1 MKNFNYVG
9 WDSPHRKLANVF
21 WKINRY
27 CNYSCSYCWPHAHTN
42 KKDFLDEDT
51 YLLAIDHM
59 INQFKKNGF
68 DAIGWA
74 WAGGEVTFNP
84 HFLTILD
91 EIQSYKMKMTTN
103 LVTNLSQS
111 LKWWNIFAKN
121 TNKFKKV
128 RVNASWH
135 KEYLREENKKL
146 LFKEKLVFLK
156 NCGISTVVN
165 CVMLPGELEE
175 MKKLT
180 DFFDDVEIPVM
191 VKACRDDGKVIEG
204 YTKEELDYVQ
214 KQIKHKNPKVMLTID
229 DDDNEYYY
237 SSAEQLI
244 AGSNLNFL
252 GWLCTAGYQ
261 SITIV
266 QDGTVVR
273 GSVCKPQILGNI
285 KTGFKIFDKVEKCI
299 TNANCHCGADL
310 KMPKWRN
317 NEYNM
322 SEVG

>member
-9 WDSPHRKLANVF
+9 WESPHRKVANVF
-21 WKINRY
+21 WRINRY
-27 CNYSCSYCWPHAHTN
+27 CNYSCSYCWPHAHSN
-42 KKDFLDEDT
+42 KKDFLDENT
-51 YLLAIDHM
+51 YLLAIDHI
-59 INQFKKNGF
+59 INQFKENGF
-68 DAIGWA
+68 KTISWG

-84 HFLTILD
+84 HFLSILE
-91 EIQSYKMKMTTN
+91 EIQSYDTKMSTN

-111 LKWWNIFAKN
+111 LKWWEVFVKN
-121 TNKFKKV
+121 TSKFV
-128 RVNASWH
+128 RARVNASWH
-135 KEYLREENKKL
+135 KEYLREENKRL

-156 NCGISTVVN
+156 HSNINTVVN

-175 MKKLT
+175 MKKLI
-180 DFFDDVEIPVM
+180 DFFNDCEIPVM
-191 VKACRDDGKVIEG
+191 VKACRSNNKVIEG
-204 YTKEELDYVQ
+204 YTNKELEFVQ

-229 DDDNEYYY
+229 DDENEYYY

-252 GWLCTAGYQ
+252 GWRCTAGYQ
-261 SITIV
+261 SITINN
-266 QDGTVVR
+266 DGTVTR
-273 GSVCKPQILGNI
+273 GTLCRKEVLGSI

>member
-9 WDSPHRKLANVF
+9 WESPHRKVANVF
-21 WKINRY
+21 WRINRY
-27 CNYSCSYCWPHAHTN
+27 CNYSCSYCWPHAHSN
-42 KKDFLDEDT
+42 KKDFLDENT
-51 YLLAIDHM
+51 YLLAIDHI

-68 DAIGWA
+68 NTISWG

-84 HFLTILD
+84 HFLSILE
-91 EIQSYKMKMTTN
+91 EIQSYDTKMSTN

-111 LKWWNIFAKN
+111 LKWWEVFVKN
-121 TNKFKKV
+121 TSKFV
-128 RVNASWH
+128 RARVNASWH
-135 KEYLREENKKL
+135 KEYLREENKRL

-156 NCGISTVVN
+156 HSNINTVVN

-175 MKKLT
+175 MKKLI
-180 DFFDDVEIPVM
+180 DFFNDCEIPVM
-191 VKACRDDGKVIEG
+191 VKACRSNNKVIEG
-204 YTKEELDYVQ
+204 YTNKELEFVQ

-229 DDDNEYYY
+229 DDENEYYY

-252 GWLCTAGYQ
+252 GWRCTAGYQ
-261 SITIV
+261 SITINN
-266 QDGTVVR
+266 DGTVTR
-273 GSVCKPQILGNI
+273 GTLCRKEVLGNI
-285 KTGFKIFDKVEKCI
+285 KTGFKIFNEVKKCI
-299 TNANCHCGADL
+299 TNLNCHCGADL
-310 KMPKWRN
+310 KMPKWRS